1 MERKISYQATH
12 DSLTGLMNRAEFEAR
27 LGQAIDSARRLGESH
42 ALCFVDLD
50 QLKIINDTCS
60 HESGDTLLRKVTGLL
75 QGCLRESDLIARL
88 GGDEF
93 GILLKSCP
101 LEDATELARQM
112 LAGINM
118 LRFTSCGRTFE
129 ISASIGLTP
138 VVAQSES
145 VTSIMSEADLA
156 CYASKDLGGNRFH
169 IYQQGD
175 LALAKRHEEMQWVS
189 RLTAAIESGRLVLYC
204 QDIVPVDSARGD
216 GRHLEI
222 LIRLLDENGC
232 LVMPGSFMPA
242 AERYNII
249 SSIDRWVI
257 SNSFAW
263 YDANRGQ
270 DCARSLETL
279 AINLSGSS
287 LNDSGFLAFVKQ
299 EIENY
304 RVPPELLC
312 FEITETVAVANMQA
326 ARDVIGALRK
336 LGCSF
341 ALDDFGSGLSSFVYL
356 KNLPVDYLKIDGSI
370 VRDMDKDA
378 VNVAMVRSI
387 QQLGR
392 TLGMLTIAEYVES
405 EAILQ
410 QLVEIG
416 IDYAQGYAIER
427 PVPLTAV
434 QNAIRDS
441 A

>member
-1 MERKISYQATH
+1 
-12 DSLTGLMNRAEFEAR
+12 
-27 LGQAIDSARRLGESH
+27 
-42 ALCFVDLD
+42 
-50 QLKIINDTCS
+50 
-60 HESGDTLLRKVTGLL
+60 
-75 QGCLRESDLIARL
+75 
-88 GGDEF
+88 
-93 GILLKSCP
+93 
-101 LEDATELARQM
+101 
-112 LAGINM
+112 
-118 LRFTSCGRTFE
+118 
-129 ISASIGLTP
+129 
-138 VVAQSES
+138 
-145 VTSIMSEADLA
+145 
-156 CYASKDLGGNRFH
+156 
-169 IYQQGD
+169 
-175 LALAKRHEEMQWVS
+175 
-189 RLTAAIESGRLVLYC
+189 
-204 QDIVPVDSARGD
+204 
-216 GRHLEI
+216 
-222 LIRLLDENGC
+222 
-232 LVMPGSFMPA
+232 
-242 AERYNII
+242 
-249 SSIDRWVI
+249 VI

-270 DCARSLETL
+270 DCVRGLETL

-287 LNDSGFLAFVKQ
+287 LNDNGFLAFVKQ
-299 EIENY
+299 EIENH
-304 RVPPELLC
+304 RMPPELLC

-326 ARDVIGALRK
+326 ARDFIGALRK

-370 VRDMDKDA
+370 VRDIDKDA

-434 QNAIRDS
+434 QNAVRDS